1 MANTKSAEKSAR
13 VTARKTVI
21 NRRVTSA
28 LKTTV
33 KTAKNSTEDGDVAAA
48 QRSTRAAVSSLDK
61 AGSRGYIHPN
71 KAARTASRLMKGLN
85 KMMSD
90 PTPSAKPKAGSGRRA
105 SAKKK

>member
-1 MANTKSAEKSAR
+1 M
-13 VTARKTVI
+13 
-21 NRRVTSA
+21 
-28 LKTTV
+28 
-33 KTAKNSTEDGDVAAA
+33 
-48 QRSTRAAVSSLDK
+48 DK

-90 PTPSAKPKAGSGRRA
+90 PTPSAKPKAGSGRRG